1 MGLNEEYYK
10 DKRKSLMNYLR
21 DLAKDKRIL
30 QETIAKATGFT
41 SNNVS
46 RMLSGRYPPTLDN
59 LIRLA
64 DAIGYDVAFV
74 NKYLNEKV
82 PDESIKPKFMF
93 TVDPVNQELYILHRQ
108 FPSCLIHVVQEIPAR
123 FVIDD
128 LYDDMDNPN
137 DILNMPFV
145 EEAKQYWRDHA
156 ESFLDKN

>member
-1 MGLNEEYYK
+1 MGLNEEHYK
-10 DKRKSLMNYLR
+10 QIRKSLMNYLR
-21 DLAKDKRIL
+21 DLAKDKGVL
-30 QETIAKATGFT
+30 QETIADKTGFT

-82 PDESIKPKFMF
+82 PDEYIQPKFMF

-145 EEAKQYWRDHA
+145 GEAKAFWRDYG
-156 ESFLDKN
+156 STLMDKN